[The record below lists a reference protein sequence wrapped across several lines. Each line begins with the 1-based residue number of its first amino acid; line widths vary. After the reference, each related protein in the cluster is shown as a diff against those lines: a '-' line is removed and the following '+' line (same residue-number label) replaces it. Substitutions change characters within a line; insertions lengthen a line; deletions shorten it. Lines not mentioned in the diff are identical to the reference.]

1 MGSTRNLGILVA
13 AEVSIDTVTL
23 PVNLLGSRRYSS
35 NKAVRFGTSNG
46 LAVLA
51 NVWGDIIASAD
62 AVGDALVGAGEDI
75 LVLVPVAAGTDGV
88 VNSDRAAAAEVA
100 DVSAFEKF
108 GVCWRG
114 FDSEEGRCGD

>member
-1 MGSTRNLGILVA
+1 MGSTRNLSILVA
-13 AEVSIDTVTL
+13 AEISINTVTL

-35 NKAVRFGTSNG
+35 DKAVRFGTSDC

-51 NVWGDIIASAD
+51 DIWGNIIASAD
-62 AVGDALVGAGEDI
+62 AVSDALVGAGED
-75 LVLVPVAAGTDGV
+75 VLVFVSVAAGTDGV
-88 VNSDRAAAAEVA
+88 VNSDGAAAAEVA

-114 FDSEEGRCGD
+114 FDTEEGRCGD